1 MMYINSDSTHIVR
14 LLTSCDFRTERH
26 LLNETRKARK
36 KMREG
41 NLDLAEFR
49 GEMQGRA
56 LFHGLRVLAEEV
68 DENVEADE
76 CHRRVRRHCVRIAG
90 SGRASRGFVRLDG
103 RARAGSCIDETK
115 RAAAREQSRD
125 GTVRGE
131 SGRTEV

>member
-1 MMYINSDSTHIVR
+1 M
-14 LLTSCDFRTERH
+14 
-26 LLNETRKARK
+26 NETRKARK

-103 RARAGSCIDETK
+103 RARAGSCGLERSDRYGAK
-115 RAAAREQSRD
+115 RCRHTVLQSI
-125 GTVRGE
+125 TIHI
-131 SGRTEV
+131 